1 MKILGLSASN
11 ISLARQHSASTRT
24 CELICDLLAERNQP
38 IQAEIVPLIDFA
50 MKPCKMCGECLPT
63 LRCSQDEG
71 FNQVHAKL
79 QSADAIFMVCPH
91 YAPIPSKVMILLEK
105 LEEMAYLKYCQDNT
119 SLTPLHG
126 KPIGII
132 AHGGQTEEALPY
144 YKTALLD
151 PLANAFASVQ
161 LRVIGAGEQWPNGV
175 VFGIRSLTLPP
186 GEIFVSIEHDW
197 QAIRQ
202 RIQPL
207 VENVVTAV
215 SRNSVSV

>member
-1 MKILGLSASN
+1 MKVVCLSASN
-11 ISLARQHSASTRT
+11 ISPARQHSASTHT
-24 CELICDLLAERNQP
+24 CELIRNLLAEIQP
-38 IQAEIVPLIDFA
+38 SIEVEIVPLIDYA
-50 MKPCKMCGECLPT
+50 MKPCRMCGECLPT
-63 LRCSQDEG
+63 LRCSQDED
-71 FNQVHAKL
+71 FNQVHDRL
-79 QSADAIFMVCPH
+79 QSAEAVFLVCPH

-161 LRVIGAGEQWPNGV
+161 MRVIGAGAQWPNGV
-175 VFGIRSLTLPP
+175 TFGIQSLTQPP
-186 GEIFVSIEHDW
+186 GSIFVAIEHDW

-202 RIQPL
+202 RIQPM
-207 VENVVTAV
+207 VENVIAAI
-215 SRNSVSV
+215 

>member
-1 MKILGLSASN
+1 MKVVCLSASN
-11 ISLARQHSASTRT
+11 ISPARQHSASTHT
-24 CELICDLLAERNQP
+24 CELIRNLLAEIQP
-38 IQAEIVPLIDFA
+38 SIEVEIVPLIDYA
-50 MKPCKMCGECLPT
+50 MKPCRMCGECLPT
-63 LRCSQDEG
+63 LRCSQDED
-71 FNQVHAKL
+71 FNQVHDRL
-79 QSADAIFMVCPH
+79 QSAEAVFLVCPH

-161 LRVIGAGEQWPNGV
+161 MRVIGAGEKWPNGV
-175 VFGIRSLTLPP
+175 TFGIKSLTMPTDS
-186 GEIFVSIEHDW
+186 IFVTIGHDW
-197 QAIRQ
+197 QVIRQ

-207 VENVVTAV
+207 VENVIAAI
-215 SRNSVSV
+215 

>member
-1 MKILGLSASN
+1 MKIVCLSASN
-11 ISLARQHSASTRT
+11 ISPARQYSASTHT
-24 CELICDLLAERNQP
+24 CELIRDLLAERNP
-38 IQAEIVPLIDFA
+38 STEVEIVTLIDYA
-50 MKPCKMCGECLPT
+50 MKPCRMCGECFPT
-63 LRCSQDEG
+63 LRCSQDEA
-71 FNQVHAKL
+71 FNQIHAKL
-79 QSADAIFMVCPH
+79 QSADAVFLVCPH

-119 SLTPLHG
+119 YHTPLHG

-161 LRVIGAGEQWPNGV
+161 MRVIGAGEQWPNGAT
-175 VFGIRSLTLPP
+175 FGIKRLTMPSDS
-186 GEIFVSIEHDW
+186 IFVTIEHDW
-197 QAIRQ
+197 QVIRQ

-207 VENVVTAV
+207 VENVIAAI
-215 SRNSVSV
+215 

>member
-1 MKILGLSASN
+1 MKIVCLSASN
-11 ISLARQHSASTRT
+11 ISPGRQHSASTHT
-24 CELICDLLAERNQP
+24 CELIRDQLTELQP
-38 IQAEIVPLIDFA
+38 SNEVEILPLIDYA
-50 MKPCKMCGECLPT
+50 LKPCQMCGECLPT
-63 LRCSQDEG
+63 LRCSHDEA
-71 FNQVHAKL
+71 FNRVHDKL
-79 QSADAIFMVCPH
+79 QSADAVFLVCPH

-151 PLANAFASVQ
+151 PLANAFTSIQ
-161 LRVIGAGEQWPNGV
+161 MRVIGAGTQWPNGV
-175 VFGIRSLTLPP
+175 TFGIQSLILPP
-186 GEIFVSIEHDW
+186 SSIFVTIEHDW
-197 QAIRQ
+197 QAIHQ

-207 VENVVTAV
+207 VENVIAAI
-215 SRNSVSV
+215 

>member
-1 MKILGLSASN
+1 MKIVCLSASN
-11 ISLARQHSASTRT
+11 ISPGRQHSASTHT
-24 CELICDLLAERNQP
+24 CELIRDQLTELQP
-38 IQAEIVPLIDFA
+38 SNEVEILPLIDYA
-50 MKPCKMCGECLPT
+50 LKPCQMCGECLPT
-63 LRCSQDEG
+63 LRCSQDEA
-71 FNQVHAKL
+71 FNRVHDKL
-79 QSADAIFMVCPH
+79 QSADAVFLVCPH

-151 PLANAFASVQ
+151 PLANAFTSIQ
-161 LRVIGAGEQWPNGV
+161 MRVIGAGTQWPNGV
-175 VFGIRSLTLPP
+175 TFGIQSLILPP
-186 GEIFVSIEHDW
+186 SSIFVTIEHDW
-197 QAIRQ
+197 QAIHQ

-207 VENVVTAV
+207 VENVIAAI
-215 SRNSVSV
+215 